1 MRLLLVEDDERIV
14 EFLSRGLDSKGYSVD
29 VVNSGPEG
37 LEYGQSDA
45 YRVIVLDLMLPG
57 MHGREVCQQLRVAGV
72 RTPILM
78 LTAMD
83 ALEDVV
89 EGLRLGADDYM
100 TKPFSFVELL
110 ARLEALAR
118 RGGDYAIKPSRL
130 AVGDLVFDR
139 ETLEVWRGDDA
150 IQMTS
155 KELALLELLMTASG
169 KVVSRAQILENVWG
183 ASSDPLTNV
192 VDVYIRRLRAKIDG
206 EDGASW
212 ITTIRG
218 RGYRMVAPATGGP
231 PGRIAD
237 A

>member
-14 EFLSRGLDSKGYSVD
+14 EFLTRGLDAKGYSVD
-29 VVNSGPEG
+29 VVNTGTEG
-37 LEYGQSDA
+37 LEDGQSDA
-45 YRVIVLDLMLPG
+45 YQIIVLDLMLPG
-57 MHGREVCQQLRVAGV
+57 MHGREVCQRLRLAGV

-89 EGLRLGADDYM
+89 EGLRMGADDYM

-110 ARLEALAR
+110 ARLEALSR
-118 RGGDYAIKPSRL
+118 RGGDYKIKPSRL
-130 AVGDLVFDR
+130 TMGDLAFDR
-139 ETLEVWRGDDA
+139 ETLEVWRGERA
-150 IQMTS
+150 VQLTS
-155 KELALLELLMTASG
+155 KELALLELLMTAAG

-192 VDVYIRRLRAKIDG
+192 VDVYIRRLRAKLDA
-206 EDGASW
+206 EGAPSW

-218 RGYRMVAPATGGP
+218 RGYRMVAPSP
-231 PGRIAD
+231 D
-237 A
+237 

>member
-14 EFLSRGLDSKGYSVD
+14 EFLRRGLHAKGYSVD
-29 VVNSGPEG
+29 VVNSGPDG
-37 LEYGQSDA
+37 LEYGQSDQ
-45 YRVIVLDLMLPG
+45 YQVILLDLMLPG
-57 MHGREVCQQLRVAGV
+57 MHGREVCQNLRMEGV

-118 RGGDYAIKPSRL
+118 RGGDYHVKPRRL
-130 AVGDLVFDR
+130 VMGDLTFDR
-139 ETLEVWRGDDA
+139 ESLEVWRGETP
-150 IQMTS
+150 IQLTS
-155 KELALLELLMTASG
+155 KELALLELLMSAAG

-192 VDVYIRRLRAKIDG
+192 VDVYIRRLRAKIDT
-206 EDGASW
+206 EGAGSS

-218 RGYRMVAPATGGP
+218 RGYRMVAPTSG
-231 PGRIAD
+231 
-237 A
+237 